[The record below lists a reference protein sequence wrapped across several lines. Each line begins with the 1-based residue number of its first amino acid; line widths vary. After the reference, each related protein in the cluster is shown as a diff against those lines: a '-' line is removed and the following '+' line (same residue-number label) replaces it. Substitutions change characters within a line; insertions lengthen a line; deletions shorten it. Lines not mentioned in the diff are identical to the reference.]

1 MRRNRFER
9 SGFLVLTVAVLLLWA
24 APLGSADVC
33 QVKAV
38 TVAQKGDVIEVEIN
52 ASAPLSYRDF
62 ALSNPPRI
70 VVDCLDAFYA
80 LGSPV
85 ETPSELGITEIRT
98 SQWPGEPGRN
108 VTRVVVELRSE
119 RPYSIS
125 TTENGLIVVI
135 GKETAGSKSKA
146 SLNRNADPPRGPNE
160 MVSLDV
166 QGADINTVMR
176 SLAEFGGK
184 NIVCNKEVKGAVSVR
199 LKSVPWRDALEI
211 ILRTQGLSYVEE
223 QGILRVATVEE
234 LRNEEIDKQTAER
247 KKEELL
253 PLETRRVEIKFAN
266 AAELRQSLE
275 KMLTRRGYIEV
286 DQRTNSL
293 LITDIADRIASAE
306 KLAME
311 LDSMTPQVEIV
322 AKMVDIDANVSRNLG
337 IVWGA
342 QDMDIGKQNVDEN
355 VNVNTPVLDPAGTVR
370 IGAIRDY
377 ATLNATLS
385 ALETQNKANIISNP
399 RITTVNNREAS
410 ILVGKEIP
418 LIVQDNAGNP
428 ITQLKK
434 IGITLKVTP
443 HINSENEIT
452 LDLHPEVSDLSSQA
466 TVQGGVV
473 INTTEADTRV
483 MVQNGQ
489 TAVIGGLIREN
500 ITSDKRG
507 VPVLQS
513 IPLLGFLFRS
523 SGETKS
529 KRELLIFIT
538 PRIVT
543 GSTLSSAQ

>member
-9 SGFLVLTVAVLLLWA
+9 GFLALMAAVLLLWA

-33 QVKAV
+33 QVEAV
-38 TVAQKGDVIEVEIN
+38 TVAQKGDVIEVVIN

-70 VVDCLDAFYA
+70 VVDCLDALHA
-80 LGSPV
+80 LSSPV
-85 ETPSELGITEIRT
+85 ETHSELGITEIRT
-98 SQWPGEPGRN
+98 SQWAGEPGRN
-108 VTRVVVELRSE
+108 ITRVVVELRSE

-125 TTENGLIVVI
+125 TTDKGLIVVI
-135 GKETAGSKSKA
+135 GKETAGSKSDA
-146 SLNRNADPPRGPNE
+146 SLNRSADLPAGPNE

-223 QGILRVATVEE
+223 QGILRVATAEE
-234 LRNEEIDKQTAER
+234 LRNEEIDRQTAER

-253 PLETRRVEIKFAN
+253 PLETKRVEIKFAN
-266 AAELRQSLE
+266 ATELKQSLE

-306 KLAME
+306 KLALE
-311 LDSMTPQVEIV
+311 LDSTTPQVEII
-322 AKMVDIDANVSRNLG
+322 AKMVDIDASVSRNLG

-342 QDMDIGKQNVDEN
+342 QDMDIGKQNINENAN
-355 VNVNTPVLDPAGTVR
+355 VNAPVLDPAGTLR

-377 ATLNATLS
+377 VTLNATLS

-443 HINSENEIT
+443 HINSEKEIT

-483 MVQNGQ
+483 MVQDGQ

-507 VPVLQS
+507 VPILRS

-538 PRIVT
+538 PRIVRGT
-543 GSTLSSAQ
+543 TLSPAQ

>member
-1 MRRNRFER
+1 MRRNRSG
-9 SGFLVLTVAVLLLWA
+9 SGFLVLMVAVLLLWA
-24 APLGSADVC
+24 VPLGSADLC

-38 TVAQKGDVIEVEIN
+38 TAAQRGDVIEVVIN

-70 VVDCLDAFYA
+70 VVDCLDALHA
-80 LGSPV
+80 LSSPAA
-85 ETPSELGITEIRT
+85 TPPDIGIAEIRT
-98 SQWPGEPGRN
+98 SQWSGEPGRN
-108 VTRVVVELRSE
+108 ITRVVVELGSE

-125 TTENGLIVVI
+125 TTESGLIVVI
-135 GKETAGSKSKA
+135 GKETGTTKSA
-146 SLNRNADPPRGPNE
+146 SSLDRNPDQATGPSE
-160 MVSLDV
+160 LVSLDV

-211 ILRTQGLSYVEE
+211 ILRTQGLAYVEE
-223 QGILRVATVEE
+223 QGILRVATAEE
-234 LRNEEIDKQTAER
+234 LQNEEIDRQTAER
-247 KKEELL
+247 KKEDLL
-253 PLETRRVEIKFAN
+253 PLEIRRVEVKFAN
-266 AAELRQSLE
+266 ASELKLSLE

-293 LITDIADRIASAE
+293 IITDIKDRVVAAE
-306 KLAME
+306 NMARE
-311 LDSMTPQVEIV
+311 LDSMTPQVEIT
-322 AKMVDIDANVSRNLG
+322 AKMVDIDANVSRDLG
-337 IVWGA
+337 VVWSA
-342 QDMDIGKQNVDEN
+342 ENMDIGKQNVSEDVT
-355 VNVNTPVLDPAGTVR
+355 VNAPVLDPAATLR

-377 ATLNATLS
+377 VTLDATLH
-385 ALETQNKANIISNP
+385 ALETQNKANVISNP

-443 HINSENEIT
+443 HINSEKEIT

-483 MVQNGQ
+483 IVQDGQ

-500 ITSDKRG
+500 ITRDKRG

-523 SGETKS
+523 SSDSKS

-538 PRIVT
+538 PRIVPA
-543 GSTLSSAQ
+543 SSPSSAK

>member
-1 MRRNRFER
+1 MRNRFE
-9 SGFLVLTVAVLLLWA
+9 SGFLILTIAVLFLWA
-24 APLGSADVC
+24 APVGSAGLC
-33 QVKAV
+33 QVEAV
-38 TVAQKGDVIEVEIN
+38 SVSQKGDVTEIVIN

-62 ALSNPPRI
+62 TLSNPPRI
-70 VVDCLDAFYA
+70 VVDCLDALHA
-80 LGSPV
+80 LSSSV
-85 ETPSELGITEIRT
+85 ETSSGLGITEIRT

-108 VTRVVVELRSE
+108 ITRVVAELGSE

-125 TTENGLIVVI
+125 TTEKGLIIVI
-135 GKETAGSKSKA
+135 GKETVRNKTA
-146 SLNRNADPPRGPNE
+146 SSVSRSTDPPAGHGE
-160 MVSLDV
+160 LVSLDV
-166 QGADINTVMR
+166 QGADVNTVMR

-199 LKSVPWRDALEI
+199 LKSVPWRDALEM

-223 QGILRVATVEE
+223 QGIIRVATAEE

-253 PLETRRVEIKFAN
+253 PLEVKRVEVKFAN
-266 AAELRQSLE
+266 AAELKQSLE

-293 LITDIADRIASAE
+293 IITDIADRVASAE
-306 KLAME
+306 KMAKE
-311 LDSMTPQVEIV
+311 LDSMTPQVEIT
-322 AKMVDIDANVSRNLG
+322 AKMVDVDANVSRNLG
-337 IVWGA
+337 IVWSA
-342 QDMDIGKQNVDEN
+342 ENMDVGKQNVDEN
-355 VNVNTPVLDPAGTVR
+355 VKVNAPTVDPVGTLK

-377 ATLNATLS
+377 VSLDATLS

-399 RITTVNNREAS
+399 TITTVNNREAS

-418 LIVQDNAGNP
+418 IIVQDNAGNP

-434 IGITLKVTP
+434 IGITLRVTP
-443 HINSENEIT
+443 HINSEKDIT
-452 LDLHPEVSDLSSQA
+452 LDLHSEVSDLSSQA
-466 TVQGGVV
+466 TVQGGVI

-483 MVQNGQ
+483 IVQDGQ

-500 ITSDKRG
+500 VTRDKRG
-507 VPVLQS
+507 VPILKD

-523 SGETKS
+523 SADATS

-538 PRIVT
+538 PRIVPI
-543 GSTLSSAQ
+543 SSLSSTQ

>member
-1 MRRNRFER
+1 
-9 SGFLVLTVAVLLLWA
+9 V
-24 APLGSADVC
+24 
-33 QVKAV
+33 
-38 TVAQKGDVIEVEIN
+38 EV
-52 ASAPLSYRDF
+52 
-62 ALSNPPRI
+62 
-70 VVDCLDAFYA
+70 
-80 LGSPV
+80 
-85 ETPSELGITEIRT
+85 
-98 SQWPGEPGRN
+98 
-108 VTRVVVELRSE
+108 
-119 RPYSIS
+119 
-125 TTENGLIVVI
+125 
-135 GKETAGSKSKA
+135 
-146 SLNRNADPPRGPNE
+146 
-160 MVSLDV
+160 
-166 QGADINTVMR
+166 
-176 SLAEFGGK
+176 
-184 NIVCNKEVKGAVSVR
+184 
-199 LKSVPWRDALEI
+199 
-211 ILRTQGLSYVEE
+211 
-223 QGILRVATVEE
+223 
-234 LRNEEIDKQTAER
+234 
-247 KKEELL
+247 
-253 PLETRRVEIKFAN
+253 KFAN
-266 AAELRQSLE
+266 AAELKQSLE

-311 LDSMTPQVEIV
+311 LDSVTPQVEIV

-355 VNVNTPVLDPAGTVR
+355 VNVNAPVLDPAGTLR

-483 MVQNGQ
+483 MVRNGQ

>member
-1 MRRNRFER
+1 
-9 SGFLVLTVAVLLLWA
+9 
-24 APLGSADVC
+24 
-33 QVKAV
+33 
-38 TVAQKGDVIEVEIN
+38 
-52 ASAPLSYRDF
+52 
-62 ALSNPPRI
+62 
-70 VVDCLDAFYA
+70 
-80 LGSPV
+80 
-85 ETPSELGITEIRT
+85 
-98 SQWPGEPGRN
+98 
-108 VTRVVVELRSE
+108 
-119 RPYSIS
+119 
-125 TTENGLIVVI
+125 
-135 GKETAGSKSKA
+135 
-146 SLNRNADPPRGPNE
+146 
-160 MVSLDV
+160 
-166 QGADINTVMR
+166 
-176 SLAEFGGK
+176 
-184 NIVCNKEVKGAVSVR
+184 
-199 LKSVPWRDALEI
+199 
-211 ILRTQGLSYVEE
+211 
-223 QGILRVATVEE
+223 
-234 LRNEEIDKQTAER
+234 
-247 KKEELL
+247 
-253 PLETRRVEIKFAN
+253 
-266 AAELRQSLE
+266 
-275 KMLTRRGYIEV
+275 V

-322 AKMVDIDANVSRNLG
+322 AKMGDIDANVSRNLG
-337 IVWGA
+337 IVWSA
-342 QDMDIGKQNVDEN
+342 DNMDIGKQNVNEN
-355 VNVNTPVLDPAGTVR
+355 ADVNTPVLDPAGTFR

-377 ATLNATLS
+377 ATLNATLT

-434 IGITLKVTP
+434 IGITLRVTP
-443 HINSENEIT
+443 HINSEKEIT

-483 MVQNGQ
+483 MVQDGQ

-500 ITSDKRG
+500 ITIDKRG

-538 PRIVT
+538 PRIVA
-543 GSTLSSAQ
+543 GSTLSPAQ

>member
-1 MRRNRFER
+1 MRNRSEG
-9 SGFLVLTVAVLLLWA
+9 GFLVLTVAVFLLWA
-24 APLGSADVC
+24 APLGSADLC
-33 QVKAV
+33 QVETV
-38 TVAQKGDVIEVEIN
+38 TVAQKGDVIEVVIN

-62 ALSNPPRI
+62 ALSSPPRI
-70 VVDCLDAFYA
+70 VVDCLDALHA
-80 LGSPV
+80 LRSPV
-85 ETPSELGITEIRT
+85 EPPSGLGITEIRT

-108 VTRVVVELRSE
+108 ITRVVAELGSE

-125 TTENGLIVVI
+125 TTEKGLVVVI
-135 GKETAGSKSKA
+135 GKEAAGTKFVSALS
-146 SLNRNADPPRGPNE
+146 RNSDPPVGRSE
-160 MVSLDV
+160 LVSMDV

-223 QGILRVATVEE
+223 QGILRVATAEE

-247 KKEELL
+247 KKEDLL
-253 PLETRRVEIKFAN
+253 PLEIRRVEVKFAN
-266 AAELRQSLE
+266 AAELKQSLE
-275 KMLTRRGYIEV
+275 KMLTRRGYLEV

-293 LITDIADRIASAE
+293 IITDIADRVAAAE
-306 KLAME
+306 NLAKE
-311 LDSMTPQVEIV
+311 LDSMTPQVEIT
-322 AKMVDIDANVSRNLG
+322 AKMVDVDANVSRSLG

-342 QDMDIGKQNVDEN
+342 EDMDIGKQNVDEN
-355 VNVNTPVLDPAGTVR
+355 INVNAPVLDPAGTVR

-377 ATLNATLS
+377 VTLNATLS
-385 ALETQNKANIISNP
+385 ALETQNKANVISNP
-399 RITTVNNREAS
+399 KITTVNNREAS

-418 LIVQDNAGNP
+418 IIVQDNAGNP

-434 IGITLKVTP
+434 IGITLRVTP
-443 HINSENEIT
+443 HINSEKDIT
-452 LDLHPEVSDLSSQA
+452 LDLHSEVSDLSSQA
-466 TVQGGVV
+466 TVQGGVI

-483 MVQNGQ
+483 IVQDGQ

-500 ITSDKRG
+500 VTRDKRG
-507 VPVLQS
+507 VPILKD

-523 SGETKS
+523 SADATS

-538 PRIVT
+538 PRIVPV
-543 GSTLSSAQ
+543 SSLSSTQ

>member
-1 MRRNRFER
+1 MRNRSEG
-9 SGFLVLTVAVLLLWA
+9 GFLVLTVAVFLLWA
-24 APLGSADVC
+24 APLGSADLC
-33 QVKAV
+33 QVETV
-38 TVAQKGDVIEVEIN
+38 TVAQKGDVIEVVIN

-62 ALSNPPRI
+62 ALSSPPRI
-70 VVDCLDAFYA
+70 VVDCLDALHA
-80 LGSPV
+80 LRSPV
-85 ETPSELGITEIRT
+85 EPPSGLGITEIRT

-108 VTRVVVELRSE
+108 ITRVVAELGSE

-125 TTENGLIVVI
+125 TTEKGLVVVI
-135 GKETAGSKSKA
+135 GKEAAGTKFVSALS
-146 SLNRNADPPRGPNE
+146 RNSDPPVGRSE
-160 MVSLDV
+160 LVSMDV

-223 QGILRVATVEE
+223 QGILRVATAEE

-247 KKEELL
+247 KKEDLL
-253 PLETRRVEIKFAN
+253 PLEIRRVEVKFAN
-266 AAELRQSLE
+266 AAELKQSLE
-275 KMLTRRGYIEV
+275 KMLTRRGYLEV

-293 LITDIADRIASAE
+293 IITDIADRVAAAE
-306 KLAME
+306 NLAKE
-311 LDSMTPQVEIV
+311 LDSMTPQVEIT
-322 AKMVDIDANVSRNLG
+322 AKMVDVDANVSRSLG

-342 QDMDIGKQNVDEN
+342 EDMDIGKQNVDEN
-355 VNVNTPVLDPAGTVR
+355 VNVNAPVLDPAGTVR

-377 ATLNATLS
+377 VTLNATLS
-385 ALETQNKANIISNP
+385 ALETQNKANVISNP
-399 RITTVNNREAS
+399 KITTVNNREAS

-418 LIVQDNAGNP
+418 IIVQDNAGNP

-434 IGITLKVTP
+434 IGITLRVTP
-443 HINSENEIT
+443 HINSEKDIT
-452 LDLHPEVSDLSSQA
+452 LDLHSEVSDLSSQA
-466 TVQGGVV
+466 TVQGGVI

-483 MVQNGQ
+483 IVQDGQ

-500 ITSDKRG
+500 VTRDKRG
-507 VPVLQS
+507 VPILKD

-523 SGETKS
+523 SADATS

-538 PRIVT
+538 PRIVPV
-543 GSTLSSAQ
+543 SSLSSTQ